1 VIGQKWR
8 QAAERLHVNRTEVEN
23 LRTKAVVL
31 EERHGTDRAS
41 RIAELDQSRAAA
53 AARVAASRARLAR
66 LSPEALELDRQRLER
81 TLIKLSAAKQDAE
94 TKRLL
99 ARASLELE
107 GTTDPREDLARAAA
121 RRRLVAVDQSRATRE
136 AEAVRL
142 LATLFGENK
151 RAVESQFVAP
161 LASRV
166 SSYLE
171 RLYGEGTT
179 VGVDYE
185 GGRFSRLTLS
195 RRGVGDTR
203 FEFSQLSSGAKE
215 QVGAAF
221 RLAMAEVLAEDHDG
235 CLPIVFD
242 DAFVNS
248 DSDRQRAL
256 QRLLD
261 LGASRGLQV
270 IVLTCRLESYATL
283 GATTVTLA
291 DNPYASG

>member
-1 VIGQKWR
+1 M
-8 QAAERLHVNRTEVEN
+8 
-23 LRTKAVVL
+23 
-31 EERHGTDRAS
+31 
-41 RIAELDQSRAAA
+41 DQ
-53 AARVAASRARLAR
+53 
-66 LSPEALELDRQRLER
+66 
-81 TLIKLSAAKQDAE
+81 
-94 TKRLL
+94 
-99 ARASLELE
+99 ARAN
-107 GTTDPREDLARAAA
+107 RE
-121 RRRLVAVDQSRATRE
+121 V
-136 AEAVRL
+136 EAVRL
-142 LATLFGENK
+142 LATLFSENK

-195 RRGVGDTR
+195 RRGLGDTR

-270 IVLTCRLESYATL
+270 IVLTCRPESYATL